1 MGPVLC
7 PGAYVWI
14 LYSVHMCVGL
24 VCVQVCNSGSDTV
37 SRCISVD
44 PVQYPCVCGSGMC
57 PGV

>member
-1 MGPVLC
+1 M
-7 PGAYVWI
+7 WI

-24 VCVQVCNSGSDTV
+24 VCVQVCNCGSGTV

-44 PVQYPCVCGSGMC
+44 LVQC

>member
-1 MGPVLC
+1 M
-7 PGAYVWI
+7 WI

-24 VCVQVCNSGSDTV
+24 VCVQVCNCEYGTV

-44 PVQYPCVCGSGMC
+44 PVQSPYVCGSGMC